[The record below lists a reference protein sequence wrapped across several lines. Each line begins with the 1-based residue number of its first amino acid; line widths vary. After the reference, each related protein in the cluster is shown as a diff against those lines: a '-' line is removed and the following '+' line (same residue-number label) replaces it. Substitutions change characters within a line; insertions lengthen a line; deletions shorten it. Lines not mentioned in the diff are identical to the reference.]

1 MLLLHS
7 LVLKL
12 YRFWAN
18 GVKPKKLTKTVKGKR
33 SQKIQKAVRRLKN
46 QGNVNNIE
54 AKWKIPRKQDIVKG
68 AAY

>member
-1 MLLLHS
+1 MQNS
-7 LVLKL
+7 
-12 YRFWAN
+12 
-18 GVKPKKLTKTVKGKR
+18 KK
-33 SQKIQKAVRRLKN
+33 SQKIQKADRRLKN

>member
-1 MLLLHS
+1 MQKS
-7 LVLKL
+7 KN
-12 YRFWAN
+12 R
-18 GVKPKKLTKTVKGKR
+18 KT
-33 SQKIQKAVRRLKN
+33 QKAVRRLKN